1 MFFTNS
7 VKNEHIT
14 IPVYIYSTL
23 NIYRVPYIKF
33 FYNFSPLLYIVT

>member
-7 VKNEHIT
+7 VKNEHIP

-23 NIYRVPYIKF
+23 NIYLPHTLNF
-33 FYNFSPLLYIVT
+33 FTIFHHYYTL